1 MFLINYICYNLVMKK
16 SMLVI
21 IVLTIFCQILSL
33 IGYFYHEKNKEASTI
48 NTTIDVYMSNQDI
61 NENTTITKDMIIKKQ
76 INIKRYNKEIITDI
90 NNIIGKTSV
99 KQIKKDSIIAINDI
113 SSNEIVFN
121 YLENTKYKNDIS
133 KPFLSYKNILYY
145 YTLNNQSLEVT
156 YHNTKYEI
164 GDIIRLNVLTLNDI
178 LSKSISKESINNG
191 NVYKY
196 NKFNIVLCT
205 NNTLYITNNTNKN
218 NYCN

>member
-21 IVLTIFCQILSL
+21 IILTILCQILSL

-99 KQIKKDSIIAINDI
+99 KQIKKDSIITINDI
-113 SSNEIVFN
+113 SSNEIEFN

-164 GDIIRLNVLTLNDI
+164 SDIIRLNVLTLNDI
-178 LSKSISKESINNG
+178 LNKSISKENINNG

-196 NKFNIVLCT
+196 NKFNIILCT

>member
-1 MFLINYICYNLVMKK
+1 MFLISYICYNLVMKK

-21 IVLTIFCQILSL
+21 IVLTILCQIFSL
-33 IGYFYHEKNKEASTI
+33 IGYFYHEKNKETPNI
-48 NTTIDVYMSNQDI
+48 NTTIDVYMSNKDI
-61 NENTTITKDMIIKKQ
+61 NENTTITKDMITKKQ
-76 INIKRYNKEIITDI
+76 INIKKYNKEIITDI
-90 NNIIGKTSV
+90 NNILGKTSV
-99 KQIKKDSIIAINDI
+99 KQIKKDSIITINDI

-121 YLENTKYKNDIS
+121 YLENNKYKNDIS

-164 GDIIRLNVLTLNDI
+164 SDIIRLNILTLNDI
-178 LSKSISKESINNG
+178 LNESITKEIINNG
-191 NVYKY
+191 NIYKY
-196 NKFNIVLCT
+196 NKFNIILCT

>member
-16 SMLVI
+16 SMLI
-21 IVLTIFCQILSL
+21 LTILCQILSL
-33 IGYFYHEKNKEASTI
+33 IGYFYYEKNKEAPTI

-90 NNIIGKTSV
+90 NNIISKTSV
-99 KQIKKDSIIAINDI
+99 KQIKKDSIITINDI

-164 GDIIRLNVLTLNDI
+164 SDIIRLNVLTLNDI
-178 LSKSISKESINNG
+178 LNKSISKESMNQ
-191 NVYKY
+191 
-196 NKFNIVLCT
+196 
-205 NNTLYITNNTNKN
+205 NTLYKYQAFNILLCANNNLFITKN
-218 NYCN
+218 NDSKNYCE